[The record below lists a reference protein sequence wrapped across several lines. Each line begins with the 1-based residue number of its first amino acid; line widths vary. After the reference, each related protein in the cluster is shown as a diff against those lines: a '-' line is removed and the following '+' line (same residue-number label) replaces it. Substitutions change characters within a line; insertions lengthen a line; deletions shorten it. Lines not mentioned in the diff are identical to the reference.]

1 MDYKKLKETLKG
13 LIKENTTQE
22 DTELIANI
30 VNQIDEAEKESNELL
45 EKHEDLRQ
53 KYINAVRN
61 SVCGGNPKEKEDDT
75 PKTLEECIE
84 NVINERKEK

>member
-13 LIKENTTQE
+13 LIRENTTPE
-22 DTELIANI
+22 DTEIIANV

-61 SVCGGNPKEKEDDT
+61 SVFGGNPKEQENDT

-84 NVINERKEK
+84 AVINERKEK